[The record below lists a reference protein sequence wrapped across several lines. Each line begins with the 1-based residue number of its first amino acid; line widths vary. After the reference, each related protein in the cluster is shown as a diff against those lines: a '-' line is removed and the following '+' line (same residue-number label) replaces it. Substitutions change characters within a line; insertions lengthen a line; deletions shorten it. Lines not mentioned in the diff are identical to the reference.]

1 MKKRLDQLLSSLGYG
16 SRKELKSIIQSG
28 AVTLNGQRVSKPET
42 KVEHQE
48 VRFRGERLDPPEG
61 MVIMMHKPLGVVCS
75 HDDTEGE
82 LVYALLSE
90 RYRQRSPKLST
101 VGRLDKETS
110 GLLLI
115 TDDGKLIHA
124 LTSPKKRVFK
134 RYEVSLAEPLNGEE
148 AALFASGTLML
159 KGEKNPCL
167 PARLSIYDEQHVA
180 LEITEGRYHQVRRMF
195 AAVSNKVIA
204 LHRSRVGGLELG
216 ALKPGEYRLLSA
228 EEVSLCSEEISS

>member
-1 MKKRLDQLLSSLGYG
+1 
-16 SRKELKSIIQSG
+16 
-28 AVTLNGQRVSKPET
+28 
-42 KVEHQE
+42 
-48 VRFRGERLDPPEG
+48 
-61 MVIMMHKPLGVVCS
+61 
-75 HDDTEGE
+75 
-82 LVYALLSE
+82 
-90 RYRQRSPKLST
+90 
-101 VGRLDKETS
+101 
-110 GLLLI
+110 
-115 TDDGKLIHA
+115 
-124 LTSPKKRVFK
+124 
-134 RYEVSLAEPLNGEE
+134 VSLAEPINGEE

-228 EEVSLCSEEISS
+228 EEVSLCREEISS